1 MYPDFIGIGA
11 QKAGTT
17 WLHRNLQAH
26 PEVWMPPIKE
36 LHYFDEKAE
45 LEDGFVS
52 RLRGD
57 RPADTR
63 WRRQIR
69 GRFRRPLERLSSR
82 ELAWDLRYFFGRP
95 NDGWYASLFEPGRGK
110 VTGEVTPDY
119 AILGKEG
126 VARVH
131 GLMPDAKI
139 VFMMR
144 NPVERPWSVMNMG
157 LRIRGKSSED
167 VPIKNFRRQVKNR
180 RVRRMTDYLQTLE
193 TWGAF
198 YSEDQIFVGFLEDI
212 HFFPEETLRGLYR
225 FLEIDPSVASGVIR
239 ERVHTGSVTTMPSWL
254 AVHLARTYREDT
266 KHLEERFGGY
276 ASFWR
281 FCAERLIADPP
292 IDGRIG
298 YPLYNSHLWEEWTRG
313 QEADVRRPRFQ
324 SGPLSSTELT
334 RRGE

>member
-57 RPADTR
+57 RPADKR

-69 GRFRRPLERLSSR
+69 GRLRRPLERLSSR
-82 ELAWDLRYFFGRP
+82 NFAWDLRYFFGKP
-95 NDGWYASLFEPGRGK
+95 HDGWYASLFEPGRGK
-110 VTGEVTPDY
+110 TTGEVTPDY

-131 GLMPDAKI
+131 GLMPEAKI

-144 NPVERPWSVMNMG
+144 NPVERPWSVANMG
-157 LRIRGKSSED
+157 LRIRGGNMED
-167 VPIKNFRRQVKNR
+167 MTIKNFRRQVKNR
-180 RVRRMTDYLQTLE
+180 RVRRMTDYLRTLD
-193 TWGAF
+193 TWSAF
-198 YSEDQIFVGFLEDI
+198 YREDQIFVGFLEDI

-239 ERVHTGSVTTMPSWL
+239 ERVHTGSVSTMPSWL

-266 KHLEERFGGY
+266 KRLEERFGGY
-276 ASFWR
+276 ASFWH
-281 FCAERLIADPP
+281 FCAERLAERSPRKERTRQIK
-292 IDGRIG
+292 
-298 YPLYNSHLWEEWTRG
+298 YPLWESKLWERWEG
-313 QEADVRRPRFQ
+313 AQDISPQ
-324 SGPLSSTELT
+324 SGPLSSLRTAS
-334 RRGE
+334 

>member
-17 WLHRNLQAH
+17 WLYRNLQAH

-45 LEDGFVS
+45 LEGGFVR

-63 WRRQIR
+63 WRRQIQTR
-69 GRFRRPLERLSSR
+69 LRRPIETLSSG
-82 ELAWDLRYFFGRP
+82 ELSWDLRYFFGTP
-95 NDGWYASLFEPGRGK
+95 GDGWYASLFEPGRGK

-126 VARVH
+126 VARAH
-131 GLMPDAKI
+131 GLMSDAKV

-144 NPVERPWSVMNMG
+144 NPVERPWSVANMG
-157 LRIRGKSSED
+157 LRIRGRSMED
-167 VPIKNFRRQVKNR
+167 VTIKNLRRQLKNR
-180 RVRRMTDYLQTLE
+180 RVRRMTDYRRTLE

-198 YSEDQIFVGFLEDI
+198 YPPERIFVGFLEDV
-212 HFFPEETLRGLYR
+212 HFFPEELLRGLYR
-225 FLEIDPSVASGVIR
+225 FLEIDPSPASGVIR
-239 ERVHTGSVTTMPSWL
+239 ERVHPGSVSTMPSKL
-254 AVHLARTYREDT
+254 AIHLARSYLEDARL
-266 KHLEERFGGY
+266 LEERFGGY

-281 FCAERLIADPP
+281 FCAEQLAERSPAKKNKS
-292 IDGRIG
+292 RIK
-298 YPLYNSHLWEEWTRG
+298 YPFWESRLWERWEGSR
-313 QEADVRRPRFQ
+313 EIAPQ
-324 SGPLSSTELT
+324 SGPLSSL
-334 RRGE
+334 RAAP

>member
-36 LHYFDEKAE
+36 LHYFDEKAG
-45 LEDGFVS
+45 LEGGFVT

-69 GRFRRPLERLSSR
+69 TRFRRPLEGLSSR
-82 ELAWDLRYFFGRP
+82 DLSWDLRYFFGTP
-95 NDGWYASLFEPGRGK
+95 GDGWYASLFEPGAGR

-119 AILGKEG
+119 AILGKEA

-157 LRIRGKSSED
+157 FRIRGKSMED
-167 VPIKNFRRQVKNR
+167 TTVKNVRRQVKNR
-180 RVRRMTDYLQTLE
+180 RVRRMTDYLRTLE
-193 TWGAF
+193 IWGAF
-198 YSEDQIFVGFLEDI
+198 YRENQIFVGFLEDV

-225 FLEIDPSVASGVIR
+225 FLEVDPSPARGAIR
-239 ERVHTGSVTTMPSWL
+239 ERIHPGSVSTMPFKL
-254 AVHLARTYREDT
+254 AIHLARSYREDT
-266 KHLEERFGGY
+266 RLLEERFGGY

-281 FCAERLIADPP
+281 FCADRLAERPP
-292 IDGRIG
+292 AKGNKKQIK
-298 YPLYNSHLWEEWTRG
+298 YPLWESKLWGAWEGSRNIS
-313 QEADVRRPRFQ
+313 PQ
-324 SGPLSSTELT
+324 SGPLSSLRTT
-334 RRGE
+334 S

>member
-17 WLHRNLQAH
+17 WLYRNLQAH

-36 LHYFDEKAE
+36 LHYFDEKVG
-45 LEDGFVS
+45 LEGGFVS

-57 RPADTR
+57 RPADKR
-63 WRRQIR
+63 WRRQIGTR
-69 GRFRRPLERLSSR
+69 LRRPIETLSSR
-82 ELAWDLRYFFGRP
+82 ELLWDLKYFFRTPGE
-95 NDGWYASLFEPGRGK
+95 GWYASLFEPERGK
-110 VTGEVTPDY
+110 TTGEVTPDY

-131 GLMPDAKI
+131 GLMPEAKI

-157 LRIRGKSSED
+157 FRIRGKSMED
-167 VPIKNFRRQVKNR
+167 VTVNNVRRQVKNS
-180 RVRRMTDYLQTLE
+180 RVRRMTDYLRTLD

-198 YSEDQIFVGFLEDI
+198 YPEGQIFVGFLEDV

-225 FLEIDPSVASGVIR
+225 FLGVDPSVAGGVIR
-239 ERVHTGSVTTMPSWL
+239 ERIHSGSVSTMPSKL
-254 AVHLARTYREDT
+254 AIHLARSYRKDARR
-266 KHLEERFGGY
+266 LEERFGGY

-281 FCAERLIADPP
+281 FCAEQLAERSPAHRN
-292 IDGRIG
+292 DGQIE
-298 YPLYNSHLWEEWTRG
+298 YPFWESRLWEQWEGSRNIS
-313 QEADVRRPRFQ
+313 PQ
-324 SGPLSSTELT
+324 SGPLSSLRTAS
-334 RRGE
+334 

>member
-36 LHYFDEKAE
+36 LHYFDEKVE
-45 LEDGFVS
+45 LEGGFVS

-69 GRFRRPLERLSSR
+69 GPLRRPLERLSSR
-82 ELAWDLRYFFGRP
+82 NLAWDLRYFFGKP
-95 NDGWYASLFEPGRGK
+95 HDGWYASLFEPGRGR

-119 AILGKEG
+119 AILGKED
-126 VARVH
+126 VARAH

-167 VPIKNFRRQVKNR
+167 VPVKNFRRQVKKR
-180 RVRRMTDYLQTLE
+180 RVRRMTDYLRTLE
-193 TWGAF
+193 IWGSF
-198 YSEDQIFVGFLEDI
+198 YPEDQIFVGFLEDI

-225 FLEIDPSVASGVIR
+225 FLEVDPSVASGVIR
-239 ERVHTGSVTTMPSWL
+239 ERIHPGSVSTMPSKL
-254 AVHLARTYREDT
+254 AIYLARSYREDARL
-266 KHLEERFGGY
+266 LEERFGGY

-281 FCAERLIADPP
+281 FCADRLAERSPAKRHKGQIK
-292 IDGRIG
+292 
-298 YPLYNSHLWEEWTRG
+298 YPFWESKLWEQWEG
-313 QEADVRRPRFQ
+313 AQKILPQ
-324 SGPLSSTELT
+324 SGPLSSLRTAS
-334 RRGE
+334 